1 MNNKEYIA
9 ELSRHTGFSQDDTQ
23 RMVRCV
29 VEGMSQKF
37 DEGIGVSIAS
47 FGVFEIK
54 KRMERIVVNPSS
66 GQRMLVPP
74 KVVVTF
80 KAETS
85 ARKTANVPKG
95 FVDISDFGR
104 VLTERYGLNDNDAFS
119 FVHFMFATVSEE
131 LLVHPGATV
140 KIKGLGSFK
149 TGRGKYSFSPE
160 VMLRDRIN
168 RPFLQFETV
177 ILNDGVDFSEMDEED
192 FADSEDNDEVND
204 EVDNVA
210 ETEADMQEPMAEEE
224 PADAEVEFEEKEN
237 GPAVVQTD
245 NTSTEEQPTESDKT
259 EEQLAEAVLSEEQ
272 PVEADKIEEQLS
284 ESEVADVH
292 CECDKAEAPAC
303 AQSSEEQTERERCRK
318 MAELLMSKKIIDK
331 EEEPQMVCR
340 QKNPRLT
347 YWLSALSFLLLI
359 GIGAGLYALYVR
371 IETRNQ
377 AIEKLEKQIEER
389 KQALSKQTV
398 ADRRV
403 VKPTQ
408 NPDSQAAAI
417 DKEAIV
423 ESKAAVQNRPS
434 VEKESAVEVK
444 PQVQT
449 GITDYNYDARVRNGA
464 YVIVGID
471 HVVTVQK
478 GQTLASISKAFLGDG
493 MECYV
498 EVLNK
503 CTDVKPGDRLKIP
516 KLKLKKRMR
525 NYS

>member
-9 ELSRHTGFSQDDTQ
+9 ELSRHTGFSQDDIQ

-74 KVVVTF
+74 KIVVTF

-85 ARKTANVPKG
+85 ARKTASVPKG

-131 LLVHPGATV
+131 LLVHPDATV

-192 FADSEDNDEVND
+192 LAETEVDVQEAMAEDEPADSEE
-204 EVDNVA
+204 
-210 ETEADMQEPMAEEE
+210 ETE
-224 PADAEVEFEEKEN
+224 EKVNE
-237 GPAVVQTD
+237 PAVVQTD
-245 NTSTEEQPTESDKT
+245 NIS
-259 EEQLAEAVLSEEQ
+259 AEEQ
-272 PVEADKIEEQLS
+272 PVEADKIEEQPKAD
-284 ESEVADVH
+284 EQPTENEVADVH
-292 CECDKAEAPAC
+292 CECDKTEAPAC
-303 AQSSEEQTERERCRK
+303 AQSSDQQTERERCRK
-318 MAELLMSKKIIDK
+318 MAELLMSKKNIDK

-398 ADRRV
+398 ADRHV

-423 ESKAAVQNRPS
+423 ESKAAVQNKPS
-434 VEKESAVEVK
+434 VEKEPAVEVK

-449 GITDYNYDARVRNGA
+449 GITDYNYDARVRTGA

-525 NYS
+525 NNG

>member
-74 KVVVTF
+74 KIVVTF

-85 ARKTANVPKG
+85 VRKTANVPKG

-131 LLVHPGATV
+131 LLVHPDATV

-224 PADAEVEFEEKEN
+224 PADAEVESEEKEN

-245 NTSTEEQPTESDKT
+245 NTSTEEQ
-259 EEQLAEAVLSEEQ
+259 LAEAVLTEEQ
-272 PVEADKIEEQLS
+272 PVEADKIEEQPS

-292 CECDKAEAPAC
+292 CGCDKAEAPAC

-318 MAELLMSKKIIDK
+318 MAELLMSKKTIDK

-423 ESKAAVQNRPS
+423 ESKAAVQNKPS
-434 VEKESAVEVK
+434 VEKEPAVEVK
-444 PQVQT
+444 PLVQT
-449 GITDYNYDARVRNGA
+449 GITDYNYDARVRTGA

-471 HVVTVQK
+471 QVVAVQY

-525 NYS
+525 NNS

>member
-74 KVVVTF
+74 KIVVTF

-131 LLVHPGATV
+131 LLVHPDATV

-204 EVDNVA
+204 EVDNAA

-224 PADAEVEFEEKEN
+224 PADAEVESEENEN

-245 NTSTEEQPTESDKT
+245 NTST

-272 PVEADKIEEQLS
+272 PVEADKIEEQPS

-292 CECDKAEAPAC
+292 CGCDKAEAPAC

-318 MAELLMSKKIIDK
+318 MAELLMSKKTIDK

-389 KQALSKQTV
+389 KHALSKQTV

-423 ESKAAVQNRPS
+423 ESKAVLQNKPS
-434 VEKESAVEVK
+434 VEKEPAVEVK

-449 GITDYNYDARVRNGA
+449 GITDYNYDARVRTGA

-471 HVVTVQK
+471 QVVTVQK

-525 NYS
+525 NNS

>member
-74 KVVVTF
+74 KIVVTF

-85 ARKTANVPKG
+85 VRKTANVPKG

-131 LLVHPGATV
+131 LLVHPDATV

-224 PADAEVEFEEKEN
+224 PADAEVESEEKEN

-245 NTSTEEQPTESDKT
+245 NTST

-272 PVEADKIEEQLS
+272 PVEADKIEEQPS

-292 CECDKAEAPAC
+292 CKCDKAEAPAC
-303 AQSSEEQTERERCRK
+303 AQSSEEQIERERCRK
-318 MAELLMSKKIIDK
+318 MAELLMSKKTIDK

-423 ESKAAVQNRPS
+423 ESKAAVQNKPS
-434 VEKESAVEVK
+434 VEKEPAVEVK
-444 PQVQT
+444 PLVQT
-449 GITDYNYDARVRNGA
+449 GITDYNYDARVRTGA

-471 HVVTVQK
+471 QVVAVQK

-525 NYS
+525 NNS

>member
-74 KVVVTF
+74 KIVVTF

-131 LLVHPGATV
+131 LLVHPDATV

-224 PADAEVEFEEKEN
+224 PADAEVESEEKEN
-237 GPAVVQTD
+237 GPAGVQTD
-245 NTSTEEQPTESDKT
+245 NTST

-272 PVEADKIEEQLS
+272 PVEADRIEEQPS
-284 ESEVADVH
+284 KSEVADVH

-303 AQSSEEQTERERCRK
+303 AQSSEEQNERERCRK
-318 MAELLMSKKIIDK
+318 MAELLMSKKAIDK

-423 ESKAAVQNRPS
+423 ESKAALQNKPS
-434 VEKESAVEVK
+434 VEKEPAVEVK
-444 PQVQT
+444 PLVQT
-449 GITDYNYDARVRNGA
+449 GITDYNYDARVRTGA

-471 HVVTVQK
+471 QVVTVQK

-525 NYS
+525 NNS

>member
-74 KVVVTF
+74 KIVVTF

-131 LLVHPGATV
+131 LLVHPDVTV

-204 EVDNVA
+204 EVDNAA

-224 PADAEVEFEEKEN
+224 PADAEVESEEKEN

-245 NTSTEEQPTESDKT
+245 NTSTEEQ
-259 EEQLAEAVLSEEQ
+259 LAEAVLSEEQ
-272 PVEADKIEEQLS
+272 PVEADRIEEQPS

-292 CECDKAEAPAC
+292 CGCDKAEAPAC

-318 MAELLMSKKIIDK
+318 MAELLMSKKTIDK

-417 DKEAIV
+417 DK
-423 ESKAAVQNRPS
+423 PS
-434 VEKESAVEVK
+434 VEKEPAVEVK

-449 GITDYNYDARVRNGA
+449 GITDYNYDARVRTGA

-471 HVVTVQK
+471 QVVTVQK

-525 NYS
+525 NNS

>member
-23 RMVRCV
+23 RMARCV

-131 LLVHPGATV
+131 LLVHPDATV

-224 PADAEVEFEEKEN
+224 PADAEVESEEKEN

-245 NTSTEEQPTESDKT
+245 NTSTEEQ
-259 EEQLAEAVLSEEQ
+259 LAEAVLSEEQ
-272 PVEADKIEEQLS
+272 PFEADKIEEQPS
-284 ESEVADVH
+284 ESEVTDVH
-292 CECDKAEAPAC
+292 CGCDKAEAPAC

-318 MAELLMSKKIIDK
+318 MAELLMSKKTIDK

-423 ESKAAVQNRPS
+423 ESKAALQNKPS
-434 VEKESAVEVK
+434 VEKEPAVEVK
-444 PQVQT
+444 PLVQT
-449 GITDYNYDARVRNGA
+449 GITDYNYDARVRTGA

-471 HVVTVQK
+471 QVVTVQK

-516 KLKLKKRMR
+516 KLKLKKRLR
-525 NYS
+525 NNS

>member
-74 KVVVTF
+74 KIVVTF

-131 LLVHPGATV
+131 LLVHPDATV

-168 RPFLQFETV
+168 RPFLQFDTV

-224 PADAEVEFEEKEN
+224 PADAEVESEEKEN

-245 NTSTEEQPTESDKT
+245 NTSTEEQPAESDKA
-259 EEQLAEAVLSEEQ
+259 EEQPAEAVQSEEQ
-272 PVEADKIEEQLS
+272 PVEADKIEEQPS

-292 CECDKAEAPAC
+292 CGCDKVEAPAC

-318 MAELLMSKKIIDK
+318 MAELLMSKKTIDK
-331 EEEPQMVCR
+331 EEEPQMVCH

-423 ESKAAVQNRPS
+423 ESKAALQNKPS
-434 VEKESAVEVK
+434 VEKEPAVEVK

-449 GITDYNYDARVRNGA
+449 GITDYNYDARVRTGA

-471 HVVTVQK
+471 QVVTVQK

>member
-74 KVVVTF
+74 KIVVTF

-131 LLVHPGATV
+131 LLVHPDATV

-224 PADAEVEFEEKEN
+224 PADAEVESEEKEN

-245 NTSTEEQPTESDKT
+245 NTSTEEQ
-259 EEQLAEAVLSEEQ
+259 LAEAVLSEEQ
-272 PVEADKIEEQLS
+272 PVEADRIEEQPA

-292 CECDKAEAPAC
+292 CGCDKAEAPAC

-318 MAELLMSKKIIDK
+318 MAELLMSKKTIDK

-371 IETRNQ
+371 IDTRNQ

-423 ESKAAVQNRPS
+423 ESKAAVQNKPS
-434 VEKESAVEVK
+434 VEKEPAVEVK

-449 GITDYNYDARVRNGA
+449 GITDYNSDARVRTGA

-471 HVVTVQK
+471 QVVTVQK

-525 NYS
+525 NNS

>member
-74 KVVVTF
+74 KIVVTF

-131 LLVHPGATV
+131 LLVHPDATV
-140 KIKGLGSFK
+140 KVKGLGSFK

-168 RPFLQFETV
+168 RPFLQFDTV

-224 PADAEVEFEEKEN
+224 PADAEVESEEKEN

-245 NTSTEEQPTESDKT
+245 NTSTEEQ
-259 EEQLAEAVLSEEQ
+259 LAEAVQSEEQ
-272 PVEADKIEEQLS
+272 PVEADKIEEQPS

-318 MAELLMSKKIIDK
+318 MAELLMSKKTIDK

-423 ESKAAVQNRPS
+423 ESKAALQNKSS
-434 VEKESAVEVK
+434 VEKEPAVEVK

-449 GITDYNYDARVRNGA
+449 GITDYNYDARVRTGA

-471 HVVTVQK
+471 QVVTVQK

>member
-74 KVVVTF
+74 KIVVTF

-85 ARKTANVPKG
+85 ARKTASAPKG

-131 LLVHPGATV
+131 LLVHPDATV

-224 PADAEVEFEEKEN
+224 PADAEVESEEKEN
-237 GPAVVQTD
+237 GPAGVQTD
-245 NTSTEEQPTESDKT
+245 NTST

-272 PVEADKIEEQLS
+272 PVEADKIEEQPS

-303 AQSSEEQTERERCRK
+303 AQSSEEQNERERCRK
-318 MAELLMSKKIIDK
+318 MAELLMSKKTIDK

-398 ADRRV
+398 ADRCV

-408 NPDSQAAAI
+408 NPDSKAAAI

-423 ESKAAVQNRPS
+423 ESKAALQNKPS
-434 VEKESAVEVK
+434 VEKEPAVEVK

-449 GITDYNYDARVRNGA
+449 GITDYNYDARVRTGA

-471 HVVTVQK
+471 QVVTVQK

-525 NYS
+525 NNS

>member
-37 DEGIGVSIAS
+37 DEGIGVSIAN

-54 KRMERIVVNPSS
+54 KRMERIVVNPSN

-74 KVVVTF
+74 KIVVTF

-95 FVDISDFGR
+95 FVDINDFGR
-104 VLTERYGLNDNDAFS
+104 VLTERYGLNDNDAIS

-131 LLVHPGATV
+131 LLVHPDATV

-177 ILNDGVDFSEMDEED
+177 ILNDGVDFSEMDEDDLTETEVDVQEAMAED
-192 FADSEDNDEVND
+192 EPADSEE
-204 EVDNVA
+204 
-210 ETEADMQEPMAEEE
+210 ETE
-224 PADAEVEFEEKEN
+224 EKVNE
-237 GPAVVQTD
+237 PAVVQTD
-245 NTSTEEQPTESDKT
+245 NISAEEMPAEADKAEEQPVEIVK
-259 EEQLAEAVLSEEQ
+259 AEEQ
-272 PVEADKIEEQLS
+272 PVEADKIDEQPKAD
-284 ESEVADVH
+284 EQPTENEVADVH
-292 CECDKAEAPAC
+292 CECDNTEAPAC
-303 AQSSEEQTERERCRK
+303 AQLSDQQTERERCRK
-318 MAELLMSKKIIDK
+318 MAELLMSKKNIDK
-331 EEEPQMVCR
+331 EEELQMVCR

-389 KQALSKQTV
+389 KQALSGQTV
-398 ADRRV
+398 TDRRAV
-403 VKPTQ
+403 QSAQNSDNQKPATDEEIVAEDKPTAH
-408 NPDSQAAAI
+408 NKPA
-417 DKEAIV
+417 
-423 ESKAAVQNRPS
+423 
-434 VEKESAVEVK
+434 VEKEPAVEVK

-449 GITDYNYDARVRNGA
+449 GITDYNYDARVRTGA

-471 HVVTVQK
+471 QVVTVQK
-478 GQTLASISKAFLGDG
+478 GQTLASISKVFLGDG

-525 NYS
+525 NNG

>member
-74 KVVVTF
+74 KIVVTF

-85 ARKTANVPKG
+85 VRKTANVPKG

-131 LLVHPGATV
+131 LLVHPDATV

-224 PADAEVEFEEKEN
+224 PADAEVESEEKEN

-245 NTSTEEQPTESDKT
+245 NTST

-272 PVEADKIEEQLS
+272 PVEADKIEEQPS

-292 CECDKAEAPAC
+292 CKCDKAEAPAC

-318 MAELLMSKKIIDK
+318 MAELLMSKKTIDK

-389 KQALSKQTV
+389 KHALSKQTV

-423 ESKAAVQNRPS
+423 ESKAAVQNKPS
-434 VEKESAVEVK
+434 AEKEPAVEVK

-449 GITDYNYDARVRNGA
+449 GITDYNYDARVRTGA

-471 HVVTVQK
+471 QVVAVQK

-525 NYS
+525 NNS

>member
-85 ARKTANVPKG
+85 ARKTASVPKG

-104 VLTERYGLNDNDAFS
+104 ILTERYGLNDNDAFS

-131 LLVHPGATV
+131 LLVHPDATV

-192 FADSEDNDEVND
+192 FADSEDNDEVNG

-224 PADAEVEFEEKEN
+224 PADAEVESEEKEN

-245 NTSTEEQPTESDKT
+245 NTSTEEQ
-259 EEQLAEAVLSEEQ
+259 LAEAVLSEEQ
-272 PVEADKIEEQLS
+272 PVEADKVEEQPS
-284 ESEVADVH
+284 ESEVADGH
-292 CECDKAEAPAC
+292 CGCDKAEAPAC

-318 MAELLMSKKIIDK
+318 MAELLMSKKTIDK

-408 NPDSQAAAI
+408 NLDIQAAAI

-423 ESKAAVQNRPS
+423 ESKAAVQNKPS
-434 VEKESAVEVK
+434 VEKEPAVEVK

-449 GITDYNYDARVRNGA
+449 GITDYNYDSRVRTGA

-471 HVVTVQK
+471 QVVTVQK

-525 NYS
+525 NNS

>member
-74 KVVVTF
+74 KIVVTF

-131 LLVHPGATV
+131 LLVHPDATV

-224 PADAEVEFEEKEN
+224 PADAEVESEEKEK

-245 NTSTEEQPTESDKT
+245 NTST

-272 PVEADKIEEQLS
+272 PVEADSIEEQPS

-318 MAELLMSKKIIDK
+318 MAELLMSKKTIDK

-389 KQALSKQTV
+389 KHALSKQTV

-423 ESKAAVQNRPS
+423 ESKAAVQNKPS
-434 VEKESAVEVK
+434 VEKEPAVEVK

-449 GITDYNYDARVRNGA
+449 GITDYNYDARVRTGA

>member
-74 KVVVTF
+74 KIVVTF

-131 LLVHPGATV
+131 LLVHPDATV

-224 PADAEVEFEEKEN
+224 PADAEVESEEKEN

-245 NTSTEEQPTESDKT
+245 NTSTEEQ
-259 EEQLAEAVLSEEQ
+259 LAEAVLSEEQ
-272 PVEADKIEEQLS
+272 PVEADRIEEQLS

-292 CECDKAEAPAC
+292 CGCDKAEAPAC
-303 AQSSEEQTERERCRK
+303 AQLSEEQAERERCRK
-318 MAELLMSKKIIDK
+318 MAELLMSKKTIDK

-423 ESKAAVQNRPS
+423 ESKAAVQNKPS
-434 VEKESAVEVK
+434 VEKEPAVEVK

-449 GITDYNYDARVRNGA
+449 GITDYNYDARVRTGA

-471 HVVTVQK
+471 QVVTVQK

-525 NYS
+525 NNS

>member
-74 KVVVTF
+74 KIVVTF

-131 LLVHPGATV
+131 LLVHPDATV

-192 FADSEDNDEVND
+192 FADSEDKDEVND

-224 PADAEVEFEEKEN
+224 PADAEVESEEKEN

-245 NTSTEEQPTESDKT
+245 NTSTEEQPAESDKA
-259 EEQLAEAVLSEEQ
+259 EEQPAEAVQSEKQ
-272 PVEADKIEEQLS
+272 PVEADKIEEQPS

-303 AQSSEEQTERERCRK
+303 AQSSEEHTERERCRK
-318 MAELLMSKKIIDK
+318 MAELLMSKKNIDK
-331 EEEPQMVCR
+331 EEEPKMVCR

-423 ESKAAVQNRPS
+423 ESKAAVQNKPS
-434 VEKESAVEVK
+434 VEKEPAVEVK

-449 GITDYNYDARVRNGA
+449 GITDYNYDARVRTGA

-471 HVVTVQK
+471 QVVTVQK

-516 KLKLKKRMR
+516 KLKIKKRMR
-525 NYS
+525 NNS

>member
-74 KVVVTF
+74 KIVVTF

-131 LLVHPGATV
+131 LLVHPDATV

-168 RPFLQFETV
+168 RPFLQFDTV

-224 PADAEVEFEEKEN
+224 PADAEVESEEKEN

-245 NTSTEEQPTESDKT
+245 NTSTEEQPAESDKA

-272 PVEADKIEEQLS
+272 PVEADRIEEQPS
-284 ESEVADVH
+284 DSEVADVH
-292 CECDKAEAPAC
+292 CGCDKAEAPAC

-318 MAELLMSKKIIDK
+318 MAELLMSKKTIDK

-423 ESKAAVQNRPS
+423 ESKAALQNKPS
-434 VEKESAVEVK
+434 VEKEPAVEVK

-449 GITDYNYDARVRNGA
+449 GITDYNYDARVRTGA

-471 HVVTVQK
+471 QVVTVQK

>member
-37 DEGIGVSIAS
+37 DEGIGVSIS
-47 FGVFEIK
+47 NFGVFEIK
-54 KRMERIVVNPSS
+54 KRMERIVVNPSN

-74 KVVVTF
+74 KIVVTF

-131 LLVHPGATV
+131 LLVHPDATV

-177 ILNDGVDFSEMDEED
+177 ILNDGVDFSEIDEED
-192 FADSEDNDEVND
+192 LAETEVDVQEAMAEDEPADSE
-204 EVDNVA
+204 
-210 ETEADMQEPMAEEE
+210 EES
-224 PADAEVEFEEKEN
+224 EEKVNEL
-237 GPAVVQTD
+237 AVVQTD
-245 NTSTEEQPTESDKT
+245 NISVEEMSAEADKVEEQPAEIDKADEQPTEN
-259 EEQLAEAVLSEEQ
+259 
-272 PVEADKIEEQLS
+272 
-284 ESEVADVH
+284 EVADVH
-292 CECDKAEAPAC
+292 CECDKTEAPAC
-303 AQSSEEQTERERCRK
+303 AQSSDQQTERERCRK
-318 MAELLMSKKIIDK
+318 MAELLMAKKNIDK

-389 KQALSKQTV
+389 KQALSRLTV
-398 ADRRV
+398 TDRRAV
-403 VKPTQ
+403 QSAQ
-408 NPDSQAAAI
+408 NSDNQASAI
-417 DKEAIV
+417 DKEAV
-423 ESKAAVQNRPS
+423 VDSKAAAHNKPA
-434 VEKESAVEVK
+434 VEKEPVVEVK

-449 GITDYNYDARVRNGA
+449 GITDYNYDARVRTGA

-471 HVVTVQK
+471 QVVTVQN

-525 NYS
+525 NNG

>member
-131 LLVHPGATV
+131 LLVHPDATV

-168 RPFLQFETV
+168 RPFLQFDTV

-224 PADAEVEFEEKEN
+224 PADAEVESEEKEN

-245 NTSTEEQPTESDKT
+245 NTSTEEQ
-259 EEQLAEAVLSEEQ
+259 LAEAVQSEEQ
-272 PVEADKIEEQLS
+272 PVEADKIEEQPS

-318 MAELLMSKKIIDK
+318 MAELLMSKKTIDK

-423 ESKAAVQNRPS
+423 ESKAAVQNKPS
-434 VEKESAVEVK
+434 VEKEPAVEVK
-444 PQVQT
+444 PHVQT
-449 GITDYNYDARVRNGA
+449 GITDYNYDARVRTGA

-471 HVVTVQK
+471 QVVTVQK

-525 NYS
+525 NNS

>member
-37 DEGIGVSIAS
+37 DEGIGVSISS

-74 KVVVTF
+74 KIVVTF

-245 NTSTEEQPTESDKT
+245 NTSTEEQPAESDKT

-408 NPDSQAAAI
+408 NPNSQAAAI

-449 GITDYNYDARVRNGA
+449 GITDYNYDARVRTGA

>member
-131 LLVHPGATV
+131 LLVHPDATV

-224 PADAEVEFEEKEN
+224 PADAEVESEEKEN

-245 NTSTEEQPTESDKT
+245 NTSTEEQ
-259 EEQLAEAVLSEEQ
+259 LAEAVLSEEQ
-272 PVEADKIEEQLS
+272 PFEADKIEEQPS
-284 ESEVADVH
+284 ESEVTDVH
-292 CECDKAEAPAC
+292 CGCDKVEAPAC

-318 MAELLMSKKIIDK
+318 MAELLMSKKTIDK

-423 ESKAAVQNRPS
+423 ESKAALQNKPS
-434 VEKESAVEVK
+434 LEKEPAVEVK
-444 PQVQT
+444 PHVQT
-449 GITDYNYDARVRNGA
+449 GITDYNYDARVRTGA

-516 KLKLKKRMR
+516 KLKLKKRLR
-525 NYS
+525 NNS

>member
-74 KVVVTF
+74 KIVVTF

-131 LLVHPGATV
+131 LLVHPDATV

-204 EVDNVA
+204 EVDNAA

-224 PADAEVEFEEKEN
+224 PADAEVESEENEN

-245 NTSTEEQPTESDKT
+245 NTST

-272 PVEADKIEEQLS
+272 PVEADRIEEQPS

-292 CECDKAEAPAC
+292 CECDKVEAPAC

-318 MAELLMSKKIIDK
+318 MAELLMSKKAIDK

-423 ESKAAVQNRPS
+423 ESKAALQNKSS
-434 VEKESAVEVK
+434 VEKEPAVEVK

-449 GITDYNYDARVRNGA
+449 GITDYNYDARVRTGA

-471 HVVTVQK
+471 QVVTVQK

-525 NYS
+525 NNS

>member
-131 LLVHPGATV
+131 LLVHPDATV

-177 ILNDGVDFSEMDEED
+177 ILNDGVDFSEMDKED

-224 PADAEVEFEEKEN
+224 PADAEVESEEKEN

-245 NTSTEEQPTESDKT
+245 NTST

-272 PVEADKIEEQLS
+272 PVEADKIEEQPS
-284 ESEVADVH
+284 ESEVTDVH

-318 MAELLMSKKIIDK
+318 MAELLMSKKTIDK
-331 EEEPQMVCR
+331 EEEEHQMVCR
-340 QKNPRLT
+340 QKSPRLT
-347 YWLSALSFLLLI
+347 YWLSAMSFLLLI

-398 ADRRV
+398 ADRHV

-423 ESKAAVQNRPS
+423 EGKAAVQNKPS
-434 VEKESAVEVK
+434 VEKEPAVEVK

-449 GITDYNYDARVRNGA
+449 GITDYNYDARVRTGA

-525 NYS
+525 NNS

>member
-74 KVVVTF
+74 KIVVTF

-85 ARKTANVPKG
+85 ARKTASAPKG

-131 LLVHPGATV
+131 LLVHPDATV

-204 EVDNVA
+204 EVDNAA
-210 ETEADMQEPMAEEE
+210 ETEADMQEPMTEEE
-224 PADAEVEFEEKEN
+224 PADAEVESEEKEN
-237 GPAVVQTD
+237 GPAGVQTD
-245 NTSTEEQPTESDKT
+245 NTST

-272 PVEADKIEEQLS
+272 PVEADRIEEQPS

-292 CECDKAEAPAC
+292 CGCDKAEAPAC
-303 AQSSEEQTERERCRK
+303 AQSSEEQIERERCRK
-318 MAELLMSKKIIDK
+318 MAELLMSKKTIDK

-423 ESKAAVQNRPS
+423 ESKAAVQNKPS
-434 VEKESAVEVK
+434 VEKEPAVEVK

-449 GITDYNYDARVRNGA
+449 SITDYNYDARVRTGA

-471 HVVTVQK
+471 QVVTVQK

-525 NYS
+525 NNS

>member
-131 LLVHPGATV
+131 LLVHPDATV

-168 RPFLQFETV
+168 RPFLQFDTV

-224 PADAEVEFEEKEN
+224 PADAEVESEEKEN

-245 NTSTEEQPTESDKT
+245 NTST

-272 PVEADKIEEQLS
+272 PVEADKIEEQPS

-292 CECDKAEAPAC
+292 CGCDKAEAPAC

-318 MAELLMSKKIIDK
+318 MAELLMSKKTIDK

-398 ADRRV
+398 ADRHV

-423 ESKAAVQNRPS
+423 ESKAAVQNKPS
-434 VEKESAVEVK
+434 VEKEPAVEVK

-449 GITDYNYDARVRNGA
+449 GITDYNYDARVRTGA

-525 NYS
+525 NNS

>member
-74 KVVVTF
+74 KIVVTF

-131 LLVHPGATV
+131 LLVHPDATV
-140 KIKGLGSFK
+140 KVKGLGSFK

-224 PADAEVEFEEKEN
+224 PADAEVESEEKEN

-245 NTSTEEQPTESDKT
+245 NTST

-272 PVEADKIEEQLS
+272 PVEADKIEEQPS

-292 CECDKAEAPAC
+292 CGCDKAEAPAC

-318 MAELLMSKKIIDK
+318 MAELLMSKKTIGK

-423 ESKAAVQNRPS
+423 ESKAALQNKPS
-434 VEKESAVEVK
+434 VEKEPAVEVK

-449 GITDYNYDARVRNGA
+449 GITDYNYDARVRTGA

-503 CTDVKPGDRLKIP
+503 CTDVKPDDRLKIP

-525 NYS
+525 NNS